1 MSNPDV
7 EAGGPAKAA
16 PTTTTGIK
24 PPPGR
29 YNSSAVDGQ
38 QAPVSPFYYDHAGL
52 HERQHH
58 TCLVPLVVLANVAMF
73 IVVMYYNDCP
83 RNGNGA
89 DCMGRSVLRRFSF
102 QPLKENPLFGPSSA
116 TLVKYG
122 GLDRY
127 KVVHGN
133 EAWRL
138 ETSTWLHAGLIH
150 LGANMISL
158 IFVGVRLEQ
167 QFGFWKIGLVYLISG
182 LGGSVLSVLFIRN
195 GVSVGAS
202 GALFGLLGAMLSELI
217 TNWTIYTNRLAAMAN
232 LLIIAAINL
241 AIGILPHVDNFAHIG
256 GFVTGFLLGFV
267 LLIQPRFGWL
277 EQTFGGKT
285 KSKYTACQIVLLILA
300 VIVSIAGF
308 AVGLL
313 MVFRGVNGN
322 DHCGWCHY
330 LSCVP
335 TQHWK
340 CDN

>member
-1 MSNPDV
+1 MSNGDM
-7 EAGGPAKAA
+7 EAGAPARAA
-16 PTTTTGIK
+16 TTTGIK

-29 YNSSAVDGQ
+29 YNAAAQ
-38 QAPVSPFYYDHAGL
+38 
-52 HERQHH
+52 EKQHR
-58 TCLVPLVVLANVAMF
+58 TWLVPLVVLANVAMF

-83 RNGNGA
+83 RSGNG
-89 DCMGRSVLRRFSF
+89 DCVGRGVLRRFSF
-102 QPLKENPLFGPSSA
+102 QPLKENPLFGPSA
-116 TLVKYG
+116 TTLGKYG

-127 KVVHGN
+127 KVVRGN

-167 QFGFWKIGLVYLISG
+167 QFGFWKVGLVYLVSG
-182 LGGSVLSVLFIRN
+182 LGGSILSVLFIRN

-217 TNWTIYTNRLAAMAN
+217 TNWSIYTNRIAAMAN
-232 LLIIAAINL
+232 LIIIAAINL
-241 AIGILPHVDNFAHIG
+241 ALGILPHVDNFAHIG
-256 GFVTGFLLGFV
+256 GFATGFLLGFV

-277 EQTFGGKT
+277 EQPFGAKS
-285 KSKYTACQIVLLILA
+285 KSKYTACQIILLVVALIL
-300 VIVSIAGF
+300 SIAGF

-322 DHCGWCHY
+322 DHCSWCHY
-330 LSCVP
+330 LTCVP
-335 TQHWK
+335 TSSWK